1 MRISDWSSDVCSS
14 DLQRLQQPSH
24 SETVESRSEQHRHAQ
39 ILTSLPHQVGEHGQ
53 QIGRFVHQK
62 LLEELVV
69 MIGELFEHVEAIG
82 RLALCQV
89 RRNLGPFG
97 GLAGPIMKGAFE
109 REVDES
115 GDLLAPR
122 VLSADW

>member
-1 MRISDWSSDVCSS
+1 
-14 DLQRLQQPSH
+14 
-24 SETVESRSEQHRHAQ
+24 
-39 ILTSLPHQVGEHGQ
+39 
-53 QIGRFVHQK
+53 
-62 LLEELVV
+62 

-97 GLAGPIMKGAFE
+97 GLAAPIMKGAFE
-109 REVDES
+109 REVAES

-122 VLSADW
+122 VLSADCYLSRDQRRGAHRLQRFKQLVDRTTRLLALVAQQDYRKAPETGRQTRRERMY